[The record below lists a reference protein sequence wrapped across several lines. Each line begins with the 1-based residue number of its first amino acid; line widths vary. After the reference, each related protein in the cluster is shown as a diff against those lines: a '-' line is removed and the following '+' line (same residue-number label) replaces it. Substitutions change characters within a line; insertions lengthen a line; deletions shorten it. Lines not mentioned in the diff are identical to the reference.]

1 MPDFWM
7 VTSFSKIMSRQGIR
21 TRMATSRIVP
31 TIVVEVL
38 SVAVVAAAVFS
49 VVFVWLIVVVSSFA
63 AGGTAWCHCRQ

>member
-38 SVAVVAAAVFS
+38 SVAVVAAAVFC
-49 VVFVWLIVVVSSFA
+49 VVIVWLIVVVSSFA